1 MSYINPIH
9 RSDITSMNTV
19 KSRQKSYYEFNEVQ
33 NELFEESKTGKSFDK
48 LFEIITSK
56 ENILLAYRTIKS
68 NKGSKTKGSDNKTI
82 DNLARMSQE
91 NFIEHFRKKLFNYK
105 PKSIRRVMI
114 PKSNGKLRP
123 LGIPTIEDRIIQQM
137 FLQVLEPI
145 CEAKFFNHSYGFRP
159 LRSAH
164 HAISRVQTLVNIN
177 KLHYAVDIDIEG
189 FFDNVNHN
197 KLIKQ
202 LWNIGIHDKRI
213 LAIIGKMLKAPIKG
227 LGIPVK
233 GVPQGGIL
241 SPLLSNVVLND
252 LDQWVSK
259 QWETF
264 ETRYKY
270 CGNDSKI
277 ATLKRSS
284 NLKEGYIVRY
294 ADDFKIMARTR
305 DEANRWFYAVKLYLK
320 ERLHLDISKEKSK
333 IINLRKKHSEFLGYK
348 FRAIKKGKKMICK
361 TNMSD
366 KKSKEITNKLREH
379 TVTISKYPT
388 PENISRYNSYLVG
401 VQNYFRHATHVN
413 DDFIEIEHKLL
424 RKQRTRFKQLAKYKK
439 PSPFKHSLYE
449 RLYGNTR
456 KTFVFKTRIYLF
468 IIGKVTTVNS
478 RNYSQSINPYNFI
491 PKFKWD
497 TEVHKLM
504 KNTNNYNSVE
514 YMDNRL
520 SRYSMQKG
528 LCAITKLP
536 LTVDAVH
543 CHHKLPRSLGGND
556 KFDNLVIVHKM
567 IHTLIHAKKEETI
580 KRVIEYFQL
589 NAKQIVAVNKLRL
602 NCKLEKI

>member
-164 HAISRVQTLVNIN
+164 YAISRVQTLMNIN

-305 DEANRWFYAVKLYLK
+305 DEANRWFHAVKLYLK

-478 RNYSQSINPYNFI
+478 RNYSQSINPYNFT

>member
-82 DNLARMSQE
+82 ENLARMSQE

-305 DEANRWFYAVKLYLK
+305 DEANRWFHAVKLYLK

-478 RNYSQSINPYNFI
+478 RNYSQSINPYNFT

-504 KNTNNYNSVE
+504 KNTNNYNNVE